1 MGKTR
6 PVIQGDG
13 RATISHRSW
22 SADAGAKESRR
33 QDDDASRR
41 QVSDQVGK
49 TTRRGDVIVSRGYIP
64 VHSAIHDLLSNL
76 DRVVLAV
83 DFGQ

>member
-1 MGKTR
+1 MGKNR

-13 RATISHRSW
+13 RVTINHRSW
-22 SADAGAKESRR
+22 SAGAGAKESRR
-33 QDDDASRR
+33 HDDASRR

-64 VHSAIHDLLSNL
+64 VHSAIHDLFSNL